1 MSSNMAQSYGV
12 GITDSLIFAPW
23 EAPVVPPIEP
33 SPDSPDSLQ
42 DAMLAA
48 KLRERARVAAEAGE
62 EKLAQAL
69 REAWEALTV
78 R

>member
-1 MSSNMAQSYGV
+1 MSSNMAQSYGA
-12 GITDSLIFAPW
+12 GITDGLIFEPW
-23 EAPVVPPIEP
+23 EVSAVP
-33 SPDSPDSLQ
+33 SPDSLQ

-48 KLRERARVAAEAGE
+48 QLRERARVASEAGE